1 MGIKLFPNNKL
12 NADSFVP
19 RPEIESFG
27 WKGFEFELTQELGA
41 GRRRE
46 NGAFYLTQTQQMWL
60 NASKHRG
67 KGDK

>member
-46 NGAFYLTQTQQMWL
+46 NGAFHLRLRADVAL